1 MQPSIRH
8 ELHYGSRVV
17 ACFAARPGHVDEM
30 FNVAAARE
38 PNRTALVTTAGRL
51 SYAELRDLRARV
63 AGNLAKRGFKKGDRL
78 ALMTANRIE
87 FVVTMLAAAQL
98 GLIVVPMNI
107 LQRGPE
113 TAYMLNQCEA
123 RGIVFD
129 SQCGYEIPV
138 ATETPTVRLYFEVG
152 PSLLAQ
158 AEPFDA
164 LTTGVDAPP
173 IADLHEEDGFCIL
186 YTSGT
191 TGRPK
196 GALLTHLGVIHS
208 VLHYQYGF
216 DMPDGCVSALAVP
229 ASHVTGL
236 VAIILATLRVAGT
249 IVMLQGFKARIFLEV
264 AARERVNYTLMVPAM
279 YNLCLLDPDLGKFA
293 LTSWRMGGFGGAP
306 MPQVTIQRLA
316 QALPQLK
323 LSNCY
328 GATETT
334 SPATLSPGG
343 TAADRPESVGRALP
357 CAQILVCDDD
367 GVEVEPGTA
376 GELWIA
382 GPMTIPGYW
391 NDPQAD
397 QAAFAGGYWRS
408 GDIGAIDADGYVRI
422 FDRRKDVINRG
433 GYKIYCQEVEHL
445 LAAHPLVLECA
456 VVAKADEVLGERVH
470 AFVVPR
476 AAGVEPRELSAYCAR
491 SLSEYKVPES
501 FTVLESPLPRNANG
515 KVLKTQLRAALAAE
529 KGLSR

>member
-17 ACFAARPGHVDEM
+17 ACFSERPRHVDEM
-30 FNVAAARE
+30 FSSTAARD
-38 PNRTALVTTAGRL
+38 PSRSALVTTESRL
-51 SYAELRDLRARV
+51 SYAELRDIRTRV
-63 AGNLAKRGFKKGDRL
+63 AGNLAQRGFKKGDRL
-78 ALMTANRIE
+78 ALMTTNRAE
-87 FVVTMLAAAQL
+87 FVVTMLAAARL
-98 GLIVVPMNI
+98 GVIVVPMNT

-129 SQCGYEIPV
+129 SQCAQEIPL
-138 ATETPTVRLYFEVG
+138 ADETPAVRYYFEVG
-152 PSLLAQ
+152 GARLAQ
-158 AEPFDA
+158 AETFNTLTADA
-164 LTTGVDAPP
+164 DAPP
-173 IADLHEEDGFCIL
+173 IAHVSEEDGFCIL

-196 GALLTHLGVIHS
+196 GALLTHLGVVHS

-216 DMPDGCVSALAVP
+216 DMPEGCVSALAVP

-236 VAIILATLRVAGT
+236 VAIILTSLRVAGT
-249 IVMLQGFKARIFLEV
+249 VVMMRGFKARDFLQV

-279 YNLCLLDPDLGKFA
+279 YNLCLLDPDLGKFD

-334 SPATLSPGG
+334 SPATLSPRGS
-343 TAADRPESVGRALP
+343 AAERPETVGQTLP

-367 GVEVEPGTA
+367 GIEVEPGTP

-391 NDPQAD
+391 NDPEAD
-397 QAAFAGGYWRS
+397 RAAFAGGYWRS
-408 GDIGAIDADGYVRI
+408 GDIGSIDAGGHVRI

-456 VVAKADEVLGERVH
+456 VVAKADDLLGERVH

-476 AAGVEPRELSAYCAR
+476 GAGIEPRDLSAYCAR

-501 FTVLESPLPRNANG
+501 FTVLENRLPRNANG
-515 KVLKTQLRAALAAE
+515 KVLKAQLRAALAAS
-529 KGLSR
+529 KGRPQ